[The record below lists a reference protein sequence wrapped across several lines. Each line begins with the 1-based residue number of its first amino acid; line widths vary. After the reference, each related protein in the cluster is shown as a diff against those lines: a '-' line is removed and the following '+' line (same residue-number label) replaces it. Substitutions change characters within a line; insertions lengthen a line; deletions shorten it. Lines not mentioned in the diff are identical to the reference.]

1 MKQIKIGVLGENPRN
16 DADAFTVL
24 LKKKYNV
31 NITYKTI
38 LRNISGDMLNNPQIL
53 YGNLLNELE
62 NENFDYIICIRDL
75 DALQSNTDAIS
86 KRASWF
92 NNLNN
97 KIDRKGI
104 FFLAIYEMEALI
116 LADIDTFNRY
126 YNLNYELDKE
136 PIEYEKPK
144 EFLKEQSNYKYKT
157 SHCSK
162 IFEGADFDKIY
173 QNHKGEHSFQAFINR
188 LDDVPSHVN

>member
-1 MKQIKIGVLGENPRN
+1 MRKIKVAVLGEHPRN
-16 DADAFTVL
+16 DANAFTVL
-24 LKKKYNV
+24 LKKKYDSK
-31 NITYKTI
+31 ISFKTI
-38 LRNISGDMLNNPQIL
+38 LTNLSGDMLENQNMLFGSLEIE
-53 YGNLLNELE
+53 LLDESY
-62 NENFDYIICIRDL
+62 DYILCIRDL

-97 KIDRKGI
+97 KIDNKGI
-104 FFLAIYEMEALI
+104 FFLAIYEIEALI

-126 YNLNYELDKE
+126 YNLNYALNKE

-162 IFEGADFDKIY
+162 IFEVADFEKIY

-188 LDDVPSHVN
+188 LDDTLSHAN

>member
-53 YGNLLNELE
+53 YGNLLNELK
-62 NENFDYIICIRDL
+62 NETFDYIICIRDL
-75 DALQSNTDAIS
+75 DDLRSNTDAIS

-92 NNLNN
+92 NNLNS
-97 KIDRKGI
+97 KIDHKGI

-126 YNLNYELDKE
+126 YNLNVSLDKD
-136 PIEYEKPK
+136 PIEVVEPK
-144 EFLKEQSNYKYKT
+144 EFLKKLTGYKYKT

-162 IFEGADFDKIY
+162 IFEVADFEKIY
-173 QNHKGEHSFQAFINR
+173 QNHQGDYSFQEFIIHLNDK
-188 LDDVPSHVN
+188 LSLAS